1 MINKFK
7 KLTRLYQTMII
18 ATIVLTFIRVFIA
31 LKMPLFIQAGAGFD
45 DYLLFEYAKYLVR
58 GDWLGPFGTRTLAK
72 GISFPIFVALSY
84 LLCIPYSLALILLY
98 IFGIIIFL
106 SALRPYIKRI
116 SFYFFSYIF
125 LLYSPVMFHIENVQK
140 VYRGG
145 LIVCMSLITLGTMIH
160 LFNHFKDKSLKKL
173 IKYSIIGCISLP
185 FFYYIKEDSIWILP
199 FVCASIGFSLM
210 LLFFDKNIKKRII
223 RSVLLVLPIISL
235 IIVNVCY
242 CTMNYIKYGEYTI
255 TDRGGTYFKEMM
267 ADIIRID
274 EPNEVEEV
282 WITKNMMYTA
292 IEHSKTLQ
300 TVKPQIDEMYAHS
313 WAVHSNGEIFQDIIY
328 WTFKEAMGEAGIYD
342 KGGKYV
348 NNFYKKVD
356 QELDEAVEKGELKL
370 SKKKKIYISS
380 ISIGYTMDE
389 IIDYYSK
396 NTIPAIN
403 MMITYSENTTTLNHA
418 TGPMYGIIAMDT
430 FTNSETVWPEEYA
443 PLTEPHEIMVNVCN
457 AIVSIYKSTGYIFF
471 FTGLI
476 GLVLL
481 TVTMIQSVRK
491 KSFEQFY
498 LWLITLGLIGTC
510 CVLMFGVLWFSSC
523 FGNSILRHTYNY
535 SCGIVPVIQI
545 LEMIGI
551 YYVVSY
557 FLKYVLKKERV
568 K

>member
-1 MINKFK
+1 MIKKFK
-7 KLTRLYQTMII
+7 NLSRVYQIMIVS
-18 ATIVLTFIRVFIA
+18 TLVLTFIRVIIA

-45 DYLLFEYAKYLVR
+45 DYLLFEYAKYLVK
-58 GDWLGPFGTRTLAK
+58 GDWLGPFGPRTLAK
-72 GISFPIFVALSY
+72 GISFPIFVGLSY

-98 IFGIIIFL
+98 ICGIVLFL
-106 SALRPYIKRI
+106 SALRPYIKRP
-116 SFYFFSYIF
+116 SFYFFTYIF

-145 LIVCMSLITLGTMIH
+145 LIVCMSLIVLGTMIH

-185 FFYYIKEDSIWILP
+185 FFYYIKEDSIWIMP
-199 FVCASIGFSLM
+199 FVCAAIGFSLI
-210 LLFFDKNIKKRII
+210 LLFFDKSIKKRII

-235 IIVNVCY
+235 LISNVCY

-255 TDRGGTYFKEMM
+255 TDRSGTYFKEMM
-267 ADIIRID
+267 ADIIRIE
-274 EPNEVEEV
+274 EPNEVQDV

-292 IEHSKTLQ
+292 IENSKTLQ

-313 WAVHSNGEIFQDIIY
+313 WAVHDNGEILQDIIY
-328 WTFKEAMGEAGIYD
+328 WTFKEAMGEAGIYN

-348 NNFYKKVD
+348 NDFYKKVD
-356 QELDEAVEKGELKL
+356 QELDEAVKKGKIKL

-389 IIDYYSK
+389 ILDYYSK
-396 NTIPAIN
+396 ETIPAIN
-403 MMITYSENTTTLNHA
+403 MMITYNENMTTLNNA

-430 FTNSETVWPEEYA
+430 FTNSETVWPEEYT
-443 PLTEPHEIMVNVCN
+443 PLTEPHEVIINICN
-457 AIVSIYKSTGYIFF
+457 SIVSIYQSSGYIFF
-471 FTGLI
+471 YVGLL
-476 GLVLL
+476 GLVLF
-481 TVTMIQSVRK
+481 TITMIQDVRK
-491 KSFEQFY
+491 KKYEQLY

-510 CVLMFGVLWFSSC
+510 CVLMFGVLWFCSS
-523 FGNSILRHTYNY
+523 FGNSILRHVYNY
-535 SCGIVPVIQI
+535 SCGIVPVVQL

-568 K
+568 E